1 MLRPASRRGLVAVGT
16 VLFVVVALL
25 VDIQSLSAK
34 PLNATAT
41 AVFLAALLIVFSA
54 ATYEQLKAGSRD
66 AVGPTIPK
74 YARVPMREGAVSGPP
89 AAAGHSSVRLQTDS
103 EASFN
108 IVNMYV
114 GVGLWSLPYSLVVG
128 GWQAMLVLLV
138 LLVLCFMSAEVLVR
152 LYDRSPRKSAGEVGS
167 YLQIADDAFGAAG
180 KYSAGFFLVG
190 EFFGTAMVLLLTIWD
205 VLSKMGV
212 EYTAGAVI
220 STLLLA
226 PFIWFDEWSN
236 LAYINA
242 FALLATLIVVLCTH
256 FILVDTA
263 GVANTSGDGPV
274 TTAGFVHAVGLQMVA
289 LGSGT
294 PAVPSIYQ
302 QVASRRTFA
311 DVLFK
316 SFGVIAVLCAAMAVG
331 GFLAYGEGTEMLVI
345 DNLMVHP
352 IVGSAISFLVATASF
367 ATTPPFIAMTTEIP
381 MALGS
386 MRIGSGGRRAMRY
399 GVFTAVVVGCVAF
412 KENLDLVLEV
422 TGLLCMSM
430 TAIVYPMAMALKVFY
445 DRKSALAIAASVVAI
460 VVSLATTLVYLE
472 ITF

>member
-1 MLRPASRRGLVAVGT
+1 MLRLAPRRVAVGT

-54 ATYEQLKAGSRD
+54 ATYEQLSGLARRSRPD
-66 AVGPTIPK
+66 DTKVR
-74 YARVPMREGAVSGPP
+74 ARPDGWRHSLP

-212 EYTAGAVI
+212 EYTAGAV
-220 STLLLA
+220 STMLA
-226 PFIWFDEWSN
+226 PFIWFDEWS
-236 LAYINA
+236 I
-242 FALLATLIVVLCTH
+242 
-256 FILVDTA
+256 
-263 GVANTSGDGPV
+263 
-274 TTAGFVHAVGLQMVA
+274 
-289 LGSGT
+289 
-294 PAVPSIYQ
+294 
-302 QVASRRTFA
+302 
-311 DVLFK
+311 
-316 SFGVIAVLCAAMAVG
+316 
-331 GFLAYGEGTEMLVI
+331 
-345 DNLMVHP
+345 
-352 IVGSAISFLVATASF
+352 
-367 ATTPPFIAMTTEIP
+367 
-381 MALGS
+381 
-386 MRIGSGGRRAMRY
+386 
-399 GVFTAVVVGCVAF
+399 
-412 KENLDLVLEV
+412 
-422 TGLLCMSM
+422 
-430 TAIVYPMAMALKVFY
+430 
-445 DRKSALAIAASVVAI
+445 
-460 VVSLATTLVYLE
+460 
-472 ITF
+472 